1 MPQQIREMYLGTEP
15 SEGTMAQLKVGTV
28 GYLVGTVAWSLFWL
42 GFARNYLGMWVSF
55 LGFIPF
61 FPFFAV
67 SISFVMVGVG
77 CFALSKLFSN
87 WPAMVTGVVDV
98 IAAVP
103 FFIVGLFYLLPHP
116 PWPFRSWHLQYISLI
131 GNGLVIVSL
140 FLWMGLTASGDV
152 SSNFRRL
159 RTAIGIA
166 SLVSLILFLF
176 VLPYLGWISFG
187 LTIISQFYV
196 LAQVLSAVLLHKIGS
211 DISKNTLH

>member
-1 MPQQIREMYLGTEP
+1 MGRNLRASP
-15 SEGTMAQLKVGTV
+15 SRRVVVLLEIGAV
-28 GYLVGTVAWSLFWL
+28 GYVVGAVAWSFFWL
-42 GFARNYLGMWVSF
+42 AIARHYVGMWWGYWFYVGSFVIALSF
-55 LGFIPF
+55 L
-61 FPFFAV
+61 
-67 SISFVMVGVG
+67 MVGVG
-77 CFALSKLFSN
+77 CFALGKLFSN

-103 FFIVGLFYLLPHP
+103 FFIVGLFYLLRPHP